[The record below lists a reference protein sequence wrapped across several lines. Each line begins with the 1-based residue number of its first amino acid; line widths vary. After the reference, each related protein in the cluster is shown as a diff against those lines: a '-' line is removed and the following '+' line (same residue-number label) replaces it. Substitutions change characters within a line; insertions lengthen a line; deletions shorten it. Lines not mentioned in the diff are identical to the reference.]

1 LKTTLLDLAPVQ
13 KISLR
18 ANLLIIR
25 SLPTQARE
33 KGSMVKGG
41 LPQEKSGWAAY
52 IPEPPYLSQSR
63 LAIPSGLFPAQ
74 ACIPLPF
81 LLRLCSP
88 PATG

>member
-1 LKTTLLDLAPVQ
+1 
-13 KISLR
+13 
-18 ANLLIIR
+18 
-25 SLPTQARE
+25 
-33 KGSMVKGG
+33 MVKGG